1 METFPNYMEEKKGGR
16 EVENEGDKVERNQ
29 IITELSV
36 IKKDQWGLGQDKT
49 WSETPFKTKTDRKE
63 KIEREC

>member
-1 METFPNYMEEKKGGR
+1 MEEKKGGR

-36 IKKDQWGLGQDKT
+36 IKKDQ
-49 WSETPFKTKTDRKE
+49 
-63 KIEREC
+63 

>member
-29 IITELSV
+29 IFTELSV
-36 IKKDQWGLGQDKT
+36 IKKDQ
-49 WSETPFKTKTDRKE
+49 
-63 KIEREC
+63 